1 MRDQNLGSRAL
12 GLLLAAALAAG
23 CGGGGSSP
31 PSGNTPP
38 PAGGID
44 RGGISF
50 GAITGFG
57 SIIVNGVRFDTSGA
71 RFIVNGTVGSQ
82 DDLRVGQV
90 VLVSGSVSD
99 DEVSGEAET
108 VEYDDE
114 VKGPVESLDAAA
126 GTFRV
131 LGLLVRTGAQT
142 LYGGFAD
149 FDDLAAATS
158 QGAVVVEVSGFRDAS
173 GAILATRI
181 DRESEG
187 IEFELKGVVS
197 ALDAGA
203 MTFSLGTL
211 TVDYGSA
218 FLPDGPPANG
228 DFVEARGDLSGDTLT
243 ASSVE
248 LEDGIDDGI
257 DDGARVEV
265 EGLVTR
271 VVSASRFEVGGVAVE
286 TGPATVYERGTA
298 ADIRV
303 DVRLEAEGS
312 FDASTGVLR
321 AVKVEFGGEGD
332 FELEGVVQSVGSS
345 GFRAVGVDVTA
356 DIGTAYEDDR
366 DDDQFFGLS
375 RLAVGDFVEVRG
387 TAGSGGEFVAQLVE
401 RDEEDPDSLLQGLAA
416 NVDSNAG
423 SFTIF
428 GVTIDTSG
436 VDAEDF
442 LNAAEQPIGRA
453 AFFAALDDGVLVKA
467 KGQFDGAATIA
478 AREVQLED

>member
-1 MRDQNLGSRAL
+1 V
-12 GLLLAAALAAG
+12 
-23 CGGGGSSP
+23 
-31 PSGNTPP
+31 
-38 PAGGID
+38 GGID

-71 RFIVNGTVGSQ
+71 QFIVNGAVGSQ

-99 DEVSGEAET
+99 DDVSGEAER

-114 VKGPVESLDAAA
+114 VKGPVESVDAAA

-131 LGLLVRTGAQT
+131 LGLLVRTGSQT

-149 FDDLAAATS
+149 FAELAAAAA
-158 QGAVVVEVSGFRDAS
+158 QAAVVVEVSGFRDAS
-173 GAILATRI
+173 GAILATRV

-187 IEFELKGVVS
+187 VEFELKGVVS

-218 FLPDGPPANG
+218 LLPDGPPSNG
-228 DFVEARGDLSGDTLT
+228 DFVEARGDVSGDTLV

-248 LEDGIDDGI
+248 LEDGIDEGLA
-257 DDGARVEV
+257 DGARVEI

-271 VVSASRFEVGGVAVE
+271 VVSPTRFEVGGVLVE
-286 TGPATVYERGTA
+286 TGPATLYERGTA
-298 ADIRV
+298 SDIRV
-303 DVRLEAEGS
+303 NVRLEAEGS
-312 FDASTGVLR
+312 LDASAGLLR
-321 AVKVEFGGEGD
+321 AVKIEFGGEGD
-332 FELEGVVQSVGSS
+332 YELEGIVQSVGGS
-345 GFRAVGVDVTA
+345 GFRAVGVEVTA

-375 RLAVGDFVEVRG
+375 RLAVGDFVQVRG
-387 TAGSGGEFVAQLVE
+387 TAGSGGAFAAQLVE
-401 RDEEDPDSLLQGLAA
+401 RDDEDPDSLLQGPAA
-416 NVDSNAG
+416 DVDPNAG

-428 GVTIDTSG
+428 GVRIDTSG

-442 LNAAEQPIGRA
+442 RNTADQPIGRA
-453 AFFAALDDGVLVKA
+453 AFFAALGDGVLVKA
-467 KGQFDGAATIA
+467 KGQFDGVSTIA